1 VPSLLVAREV
11 ALPRTT
17 PKDGDIVVCQETCEG
32 AVRYV
37 LHTAPGPDKCVL
49 ATSGEAT
56 AHAVALAE
64 QYGVFMRGS
73 RLMTV
78 TPSCACEDFKY

>member
-1 VPSLLVAREV
+1 MVPSVAREV

-17 PKDGDIVVCQETCEG
+17 PEDGDIVVCQETCDG

-37 LHTAPGPDKCVL
+37 LHTAPGPDECVL
-49 ATSGEAT
+49 ATSEEAA

-64 QYGVFMRGS
+64 QHGVHAWLTTDDSYVFV
-73 RLMTV
+73 RL
-78 TPSCACEDFKY
+78 